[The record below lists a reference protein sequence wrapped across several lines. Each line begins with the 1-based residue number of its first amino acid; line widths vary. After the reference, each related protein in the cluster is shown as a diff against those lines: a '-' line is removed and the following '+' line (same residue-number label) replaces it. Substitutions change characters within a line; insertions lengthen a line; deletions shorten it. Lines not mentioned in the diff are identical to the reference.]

1 MLADHVYRPYAI
13 TELRSLK
20 FMQSQT
26 ELGWQIDVPY
36 PKRYIRM
43 GDGLWVEETLPV
55 FIGEAEVAITG

>member
-1 MLADHVYRPYAI
+1 
-13 TELRSLK
+13 
-20 FMQSQT
+20 MQSQT